1 MKTANDISIML
12 GDCHRELEE
21 LYKDWYTSKSKIRK
35 LEEKIK
41 ALKYILMYLEAN
53 PKEESIIRLMTELQN
68 RIDSID
74 TQERFLA
81 WYKDRKPD
89 YKNAKAAKNAY
100 DRIFDI
106 PQVRIQI
113 KTYQFI
119 LDKNTD
125 L

>member
-1 MKTANDISIML
+1 MKTANDISVML
-12 GDCHRELEE
+12 GDCHSELKE
-21 LYKDWYTSKSKIRK
+21 LYKNWYDNKSKIKK

-41 ALKYILMYLEAN
+41 ALKYILMYLETN
-53 PKEESIIRLMTELQN
+53 PKEESITRLMTELQN

-81 WYKDRKPD
+81 WYEDRNPD
-89 YKNAKAAKNAY
+89 YKNAKAAKTAY

-113 KTYQFI
+113 KTYKFI